1 MKKVVPLTARDRL
14 AVASR
19 ALAAIVGGYAVAA
32 LATGALAVYLP
43 GARAEATLT
52 ATMLSFVVY
61 TVAVIWVFA
70 ARSAW
75 RAWVGLALPALVM
88 GALVAFHVWKSQQ
101 Q

>member
-1 MKKVVPLTARDRL
+1 MKKAVVLSVRDRL

-32 LATGALAVYLP
+32 LSTGALSVYLP

-52 ATMLSFVVY
+52 ATMLSFIVY
-61 TVAVIWVFA
+61 TGVVVWVFA

-75 RAWVGLALPALVM
+75 RAWLGLALPALVL
-88 GALVAFHVWKSQQ
+88 GAMIAGHLWQTPQ
-101 Q
+101 